1 MGTAQV
7 EAVVVGAGIAGLAAA
22 LELQSAG
29 CDVLVADPSDR
40 PGGVMRTDH
49 RKGYVTES
57 GPATALVRGPML
69 DFLSK
74 RGLHTGLLRAAPA
87 SRKRFLFRNGQMVR
101 VPDSPFRIAGTPLL
115 STRAK
120 LRALTEPLRRRGRS
134 SESETVAEFVGRRLG
149 REVSSGLVGP
159 FLTGVYAGDEEQ
171 LGASAVLPRWVDREQ
186 RFGSLALGGLAALLR
201 RDPER
206 GLRGS
211 YATEQGFGPFAR
223 RLAETLAEP
232 PAMGT
237 RVAWIARDGARWHV
251 DLTSP
256 SGDLALSAA
265 RVVVAAPAY
274 AAADVLRGIDGDI
287 SAALE
292 GIAYAPIV
300 VAPVGI
306 AAGTSREPI
315 EGFGFLVPRE
325 EKLGLLGCLFM
336 SQLFPGRAP
345 AGHELLHCML
355 GGVRWPEAVHL
366 PDAVLSARLAEDLSR
381 TLGIAD
387 PPAPLGFVR
396 WARAVP
402 QPGRDHRARLRWLSE
417 RFADLPGLALAG
429 SYVAGVSV
437 SDTLASGM
445 AAASRAIAAVPYA

>member
-29 CDVLVADPSDR
+29 CDVFVVDPSDR

-69 DFLSK
+69 DFLAK
-74 RGLHTGLLRAAPA
+74 RGLDDGLLRAAPA
-87 SRKRFLFRNGQMVR
+87 SRKRYLYRGGQMVR
-101 VPDSPFRIAGTPLL
+101 VPDSPWRIASTPLL
-115 STRAK
+115 SSRAK
-120 LRALTEPLRRRGRS
+120 LRALTEPFRRRGRS
-134 SESETVAEFVGRRLG
+134 DGESVAEFVGRRLG
-149 REVSSGLVGP
+149 REVSSALVGP

-171 LGASAVLPRWVDREQ
+171 LGAAAVLPRWVAREQ
-186 RFGSLALGGLAALLR
+186 RFGSLALGGLAGLLR

-223 RLAETLAEP
+223 RLAEALAEP
-232 PAMGT
+232 PALGT

-274 AAADVLRGIDGDI
+274 AAADVLRGIDGDL
-287 SAALE
+287 ATALE
-292 GIAYAPIV
+292 GISYAPIV
-300 VAPVGI
+300 VAPVGVEQ
-306 AAGTSREPI
+306 GRTRVPI

-325 EKLGLLGCLFM
+325 ESLGLLGCLFM

-366 PDAVLSARLAEDLSR
+366 PDAALAARLAEDLSR
-381 TLGIAD
+381 TLGLAD

-396 WARAVP
+396 WPRAVP
-402 QPGRDHRARLRWLSE
+402 QPARDHRARMRWLSE
-417 RFADLPGLALAG
+417 RLDDMPGLALAG
-429 SYVAGVSV
+429 SYVSGVSV
-437 SDTLASGM
+437 SETLASGL
-445 AAASRAIAAVPYA
+445 AAASRALAAVPFA

>member
-1 MGTAQV
+1 M
-7 EAVVVGAGIAGLAAA
+7 VGAGIAGLAAA

-29 CDVLVADPSDR
+29 CDVLVVDPSDR

-49 RKGYVTES
+49 RKGFVVES
-57 GPATALVRGPML
+57 GPSTAIVRAPML
-69 DFLSK
+69 DFLAK
-74 RGLHTGLLRAAPA
+74 RGLPAAPA
-87 SRKRFLFRNGQMVR
+87 RG
-101 VPDSPFRIAGTPLL
+101 AGEPQALPLPR
-115 STRAK
+115 RADGPRARLAVADRAHAAA
-120 LRALTEPLRRRGRS
+120 LRAREAARAHRAVSPPRQVGRRA
-134 SESETVAEFVGRRLG
+134 VAEFVGRRLG
-149 REVSSGLVGP
+149 REVSASLVGP
-159 FLTGVYAGDEEQ
+159 VPHRRLRGRRGAARRGRGVSA
-171 LGASAVLPRWVDREQ
+171 LGRSRAAL
-186 RFGSLALGGLAALLR
+186 GSLALGGLAGLLR
-201 RDPER
+201 RDAQR

-223 RLAETLAEP
+223 RLAEALAEP
-232 PAMGT
+232 PALGT

-274 AAADVLRGIDGDI
+274 AAADVLRGIDGEVA
-287 SAALE
+287 AALE

-300 VAPVGI
+300 VAPVGVE
-306 AAGTSREPI
+306 AGRAREPI

-325 EKLGLLGCLFM
+325 ESLGLLGCLFM

-366 PDAVLSARLAEDLSR
+366 PDAALQARLAEDLSR

-387 PPAPLGFVR
+387 PPARARVR
-396 WARAVP
+396 ALAARRAAAGPRSPRADALAPRAARRPARA
-402 QPGRDHRARLRWLSE
+402 RARGILR
-417 RFADLPGLALAG
+417 RGRVRVGLAGLG
-429 SYVAGVSV
+429 SGR
-437 SDTLASGM
+437 GI
-445 AAASRAIAAVPYA
+445 SRTAAVPFA